1 MACFHSLYDLAD
13 FLEPEKTLQKVEI
26 DKLIDDRPLS
36 GLQMRVIGLC
46 AFLIFLDGYDI
57 QTLAV
62 SINWLAPEWH
72 LTRGDFT
79 WSQTSA
85 LFGYALSAALVA
97 GYGDRWG
104 RRPILILATAVMG
117 IGSLGT
123 ALSGNVDQ
131 ITFWRFLTGMGFG
144 ASVPNAT
151 AITSEFVPLRR
162 RAKLI
167 TLMYANIAL
176 GAVVAGFAAPSIH
189 AAFGWQAVF
198 IVGGVGPILI
208 SVLLW
213 LGLPE
218 SVRFLMEKHPEDV
231 RIAAILKR
239 LAPDVDP
246 QNVILTRRSGVER
259 QSVLALLAPVYRAR
273 TLLLWLGLVL
283 NLFSLFFLI
292 SWLPTLL
299 SSSGW
304 SPTASS
310 RGGVMLQIGGII
322 SGLIMA
328 RYVDRGRTV
337 PAMVTAYL
345 VTAASF
351 GLFLILPSDSNAW
364 WLLLLTI
371 GAGTSGTQFA
381 FNALS
386 AAFYPPLIRSTGVGW
401 AVGVGR
407 IGAVLGPLFGGY
419 ILAAKLGTPQVLGL
433 LVIPVLLCAVS
444 VMFLPYVWRQ
454 TDRPA

>member
-1 MACFHSLYDLAD
+1 
-13 FLEPEKTLQKVEI
+13 LEPEKTLQKVEV
-26 DKLIDDRPLS
+26 DSLIDDRPLS
-36 GLQMRVIGLC
+36 GLQKRVIALC

-62 SINWLAPEWH
+62 SINWLAPEWG

-79 WSQTSA
+79 FAQTAA
-85 LFGYALSAALVA
+85 LLGYAVSAALVA
-97 GYGDRWG
+97 GYGDKWG

-123 ALSGNVDQ
+123 AFAGNVDQ
-131 ITFWRFLTGMGFG
+131 VAFWRFLTGMGFG

-151 AITSEFVPLRR
+151 AITSEFVPVKR

-167 TLMYANIAL
+167 TLMYCNIAL
-176 GAVVAGFAAPSIH
+176 GAVLAGFAAPPIH
-189 AAFGWQAVF
+189 AAFGWEAVF
-198 IVGGVGPILI
+198 IIGGVGPILI

-213 LGLPE
+213 FGLPE
-218 SVRFLMEKHPEDV
+218 SVRFLMEKRPGDP
-231 RIAAILKR
+231 RIATILR
-239 LAPDVDP
+239 GIAPDVDP
-246 QNVILTRRSGVER
+246 KNVVLAKRSGVER
-259 QSVLALLAPVYRAR
+259 QSVLALLSPVYRAR
-273 TLLLWLGLVL
+273 TILLWLGLVF

-299 SSSGW
+299 STSGW

-310 RGGVMLQIGGII
+310 RGGVMLQIGGVI

-328 RYVDRGRTV
+328 RFVDKGKTV
-337 PAMVTAYL
+337 PAMVTAYAI
-345 VTAASF
+345 TAASL
-351 GLFLILPSDSNAW
+351 GLFLIIPSTNISW

-407 IGAVLGPLFGGY
+407 IGAVAGPQFGGI
-419 ILAAKLGTPQVLGL
+419 ILAAKLATPQVLGL
-433 LVIPVLLCAVS
+433 LVIPVVLCAIC
-444 VMFLPYVWRQ
+444 VMFLPRVWRSSE
-454 TDRPA
+454 RSA

>member
-1 MACFHSLYDLAD
+1 
-13 FLEPEKTLQKVEI
+13 
-26 DKLIDDRPLS
+26 
-36 GLQMRVIGLC
+36 MRVIGLC

-72 LTRGDFT
+72 LTRPDFT
-79 WSQTSA
+79 FAQTSA
-85 LFGYALSAALVA
+85 LLGYALSAALVA

-104 RRPILILATAVMG
+104 RRPILILATAIMG

-123 ALSGNVDQ
+123 AFSGNVDQ
-131 ITFWRFLTGMGFG
+131 IAFWRFLTGMGFG

-208 SVLLW
+208 SILLW

-218 SVRFLMEKHPEDV
+218 SVRFLMEKRPGDV

-246 QNVILTRRSGVER
+246 QSVVLAKRSGVER
-259 QSVLALLAPVYRAR
+259 QSVLALLAPFYRAR

-304 SPTASS
+304 TPTAAS

-328 RYVDRGRTV
+328 RYVDRGKTV

-345 VTAASF
+345 VTAASL
-351 GLFLILPSDSNAW
+351 GLFLLLPSTSNAW

-407 IGAVLGPLFGGY
+407 VGAVMGPQFGGFV
-419 ILAAKLGTPQVLGL
+419 LAAKLATPQVLGL
-433 LVIPVLLCAVS
+433 LVIPVLLCAVC
-444 VMFLPYVWRQ
+444 VLFLPRVFRHSEG
-454 TDRPA
+454 TV

>member
-1 MACFHSLYDLAD
+1 MKEGTELVA
-13 FLEPEKTLQKVEI
+13 KLQKVEI
-26 DKLIDDRPLS
+26 DKLIDARPLS
-36 GLQMRVIGLC
+36 GLAMLVILLC
-46 AFLIFLDGYDI
+46 SFLNFLDGYDI

-62 SINWLAPEWH
+62 SINWLAPLWH
-72 LTRGDFT
+72 LTRDDFT
-79 WSQTSA
+79 WAQTSA
-85 LFGYALSAALVA
+85 LLGYALSAAVVA
-97 GYGDRWG
+97 GFGDRWG

-131 ITFWRFLTGMGFG
+131 ITVWRFLTGMGFG

-151 AITSEFVPLRR
+151 AITSEFVPLRP

-198 IVGGVGPILI
+198 LVGGALPIVV
-208 SVLLW
+208 SALLFFF
-213 LGLPE
+213 LPE
-218 SVRFLMEKHPEDV
+218 SVRFLIEKKPGDA
-231 RIAAILKR
+231 RIAAIVKR
-239 LAPDVDP
+239 IAPDVDSG
-246 QNVILTRRSGVER
+246 NVTLAKRSGVER
-259 QSVLALLAPVYRAR
+259 QSVLALLDPVYRAR
-273 TLLLWLGLVL
+273 TLLLWLGLVF

-304 SPTASS
+304 TPANAS

-328 RYVDRGRTV
+328 RYVDKGKTV
-337 PAMVTAYL
+337 PAMVTAYFVSAVSL
-345 VTAASF
+345 
-351 GLFLILPSDSNAW
+351 GLFLIIPSDNGAW

-407 IGAVLGPLFGGY
+407 IGAVLGPLFGGF
-419 ILAAKLGTPQVLGL
+419 ILREKLATPQVLGL
-433 LVIPVLLCAVS
+433 LVIPVVVCAIS
-444 VMFLPYVWRQ
+444 VMFLPRVWRQ
-454 TDRPA
+454 TEKAA

>member
-1 MACFHSLYDLAD
+1 
-13 FLEPEKTLQKVEI
+13 
-26 DKLIDDRPLS
+26 
-36 GLQMRVIGLC
+36 
-46 AFLIFLDGYDI
+46 
-57 QTLAV
+57 
-62 SINWLAPEWH
+62 
-72 LTRGDFT
+72 
-79 WSQTSA
+79 
-85 LFGYALSAALVA
+85 
-97 GYGDRWG
+97 
-104 RRPILILATAVMG
+104 
-117 IGSLGT
+117 
-123 ALSGNVDQ
+123 
-131 ITFWRFLTGMGFG
+131 MGFG

-151 AITSEFVPLRR
+151 AITSEFVPLRP

-198 IVGGVGPILI
+198 LVGGALPIVV
-208 SVLLW
+208 SALLFFF
-213 LGLPE
+213 LPE
-218 SVRFLMEKHPEDV
+218 SVRFLIEKKPGDA
-231 RIAAILKR
+231 RIAAIVKR
-239 LAPDVDP
+239 IAPDVDSA
-246 QNVILTRRSGVER
+246 NVTLAKRSGVER
-259 QSVLALLAPVYRAR
+259 QSVLALLDPVYRAR
-273 TLLLWLGLVL
+273 TLLLWLGLVF

-304 SPTASS
+304 TPANAS

-328 RYVDRGRTV
+328 RYVDKGKTV
-337 PAMVTAYL
+337 PAMVTAYFVSAVSL
-345 VTAASF
+345 
-351 GLFLILPSDSNAW
+351 GLFLIIPSDNGAW

-407 IGAVLGPLFGGY
+407 IGAVLGPLFGGF
-419 ILAAKLGTPQVLGL
+419 ILREKLATPQVLGL
-433 LVIPVLLCAVS
+433 LVIPVVVCAIS
-444 VMFLPYVWRQ
+444 VMFLPRVWRQ
-454 TDRPA
+454 TEKAA

>member
-1 MACFHSLYDLAD
+1 M
-13 FLEPEKTLQKVEI
+13 QKVEI
-26 DKLIDDRPLS
+26 DKLIDERPLS

-62 SINWLAPEWH
+62 SINWLAPEWG
-72 LTRGDFT
+72 LIRGDFT
-79 WSQTSA
+79 FAQTSA
-85 LFGYALSAALVA
+85 LLGYALSAALVA
-97 GYGDRWG
+97 GYGDKWG
-104 RRPILILATAVMG
+104 RRPILILATAIMG

-123 ALSGNVDQ
+123 AFSENVDQ
-131 ITFWRFLTGMGFG
+131 IAFWRFLTGMGFG

-151 AITSEFVPLRR
+151 AITSEFVPVKR

-167 TLMYANIAL
+167 TLMYCNIAL
-176 GAVVAGFAAPSIH
+176 GAVLAGFAAPPIH

-198 IVGGVGPILI
+198 IIGGVGPILI

-213 LGLPE
+213 IGLPE
-218 SVRFLMEKHPEDV
+218 SVRFLMEKKPGDP
-231 RIAAILKR
+231 RIATILKGI
-239 LAPDVDP
+239 APEVDP
-246 QNVILTRRSGVER
+246 KNVVLAKRSGVER
-259 QSVLALLAPVYRAR
+259 QSVLALLSPVYRAR
-273 TLLLWLGLVL
+273 TILLWFGLVF

-299 SSSGW
+299 STSGW

-310 RGGVMLQIGGII
+310 RGGVMLQIGGVI

-328 RYVDRGRTV
+328 RFVDKGKTV
-337 PAMVTAYL
+337 PAMVTAYII
-345 VTAASF
+345 TAASL
-351 GLFLILPSDSNAW
+351 GLFLVLPSTSLAW

-407 IGAVLGPLFGGY
+407 IGAVLGPQFGGV
-419 ILAAKLGTPQVLGL
+419 ILAAKLATPQVLGL
-433 LVIPVLLCAVS
+433 LVIPVFLCAVCVS
-444 VMFLPYVWRQ
+444 FLPRVWRSSE
-454 TDRPA
+454 RAA

>member
-1 MACFHSLYDLAD
+1 
-13 FLEPEKTLQKVEI
+13 LQKVEI
-26 DKLIDDRPLS
+26 DKLIDERPLS

-62 SINWLAPEWH
+62 SINWLAPEWN

-79 WSQTSA
+79 FAQTSA
-85 LFGYALSAALVA
+85 LLGYALSAALVA
-97 GYGDRWG
+97 GYGDKWG
-104 RRPILILATAVMG
+104 RRPILILATAIMG

-123 ALSGNVDQ
+123 AFSGNVDQ
-131 ITFWRFLTGMGFG
+131 IAFWRFLTGMGFG

-151 AITSEFVPLRR
+151 AITSEFVPVRR

-176 GAVVAGFAAPSIH
+176 GAVVAGFAAPPIH

-218 SVRFLMEKHPEDV
+218 SVRFLMEKRPGDK
-231 RIAAILKR
+231 RIGAILKR

-246 QNVILTRRSGVER
+246 QNVVLAKRSGVER

-273 TLLLWLGLVL
+273 TLLLWIGLVL

-304 SPTASS
+304 SPTMAS

-328 RYVDRGRTV
+328 RYVDRGKTV

-345 VTAASF
+345 VAAASL
-351 GLFLILPSDSNAW
+351 GLFLIIPSTSAAW

-407 IGAVLGPLFGGY
+407 VGAVMGPQFGGF
-419 ILAAKLGTPQVLGL
+419 ILAAKLATPQVLGL
-433 LVIPVLLCAVS
+433 LVIPVLLCAVC
-444 VMFLPYVWRQ
+444 VMFLPRVWRHSE
-454 TDRPA
+454 RAA

>member
-1 MACFHSLYDLAD
+1 M
-13 FLEPEKTLQKVEI
+13 QKVEI
-26 DKLIDDRPLS
+26 DTLIDERPLS

-62 SINWLAPEWH
+62 SINWLAPQWN
-72 LTRGDFT
+72 LTRPDFT
-79 WSQTSA
+79 FAQTSA
-85 LFGYALSAALVA
+85 LLGYALSAALVA

-104 RRPILILATAVMG
+104 RRPILILATAIMG

-123 ALSGNVDQ
+123 AFSGNVDQ
-131 ITFWRFLTGMGFG
+131 IAFWRFLTGMGFG

-151 AITSEFVPLRR
+151 AITSEFVPIRR

-176 GAVVAGFAAPSIH
+176 GAVVAGFAAPPIH
-189 AAFGWQAVF
+189 DLLGWQAVF

-208 SVLLW
+208 SLLLW

-218 SVRFLMEKHPEDV
+218 SVRFLMEKRPGDV

-246 QNVILTRRSGVER
+246 QTVVLAKRSGVER
-259 QSVLALLAPVYRAR
+259 QSVLALLAPFYRAR

-304 SPTASS
+304 TQTAAS

-328 RYVDRGRTV
+328 RYVDRGKTV
-337 PAMVTAYL
+337 PAMVSAYL
-345 VTAASF
+345 VTAASL
-351 GLFLILPSDSNAW
+351 GLFLILPSTSNAW

-386 AAFYPPLIRSTGVGW
+386 AAFYPPLIRSRSSSLRRCRCTEC
-401 AVGVGR
+401 
-407 IGAVLGPLFGGY
+407 GGY
-419 ILAAKLGTPQVLGL
+419 
-433 LVIPVLLCAVS
+433 
-444 VMFLPYVWRQ
+444 
-454 TDRPA
+454 